1 MGIPLY
7 FKIISDRYPE
17 IILENI
23 KNKDSLFLDL
33 NCAIHPCCR
42 KIIEEY
48 NTKKN
53 VSIETI
59 ESRMINETLNYI
71 EKLVKLVKPKLLY
84 IAIDGVAPC
93 AKMNQQRLRRYKSVY
108 EKEKHRE
115 INRKLGIPEKEFS
128 WDTNA
133 ISPGTEFMNK
143 LIKKINSEIK
153 KNRIYDSIKV
163 IFDDANSP
171 GEGEHKIIRFI
182 KNNIN
187 IKNNNNT
194 NDLSGNIIIYGLD
207 ADLIMLSFVSH
218 VNRIFLLREA
228 LQFGKPII
236 NKFLY
241 LDIDNLKYYIIKDIQ
256 DKILEQDPTI
266 IFSTDKLFN
275 LMDDYIFI
283 CFLVGNDFIPH
294 LPSYGLRDNG
304 LQNLLE
310 IYIELYVMYN
320 DNLIN
325 VKKNRINNNFLKNY
339 FKTLSCKE
347 NKLLR
352 DMSNKRRRFKLNRTY
367 KDELDKEMDLLNMYP
382 MLNKECEKYIDIG
395 SKNWEP
401 RYYSKCMKIFDKDDI
416 EKACLNYITGLQW
429 TFHYYFRGCVS
440 WKWKYNYSYSPSS
453 KDIYNY
459 LNNNNINN
467 IKFKNDNAVISTVQ
481 LLYILPK
488 SSISLIPNKYKKLM
502 GNDSELS
509 DIYPS
514 EYEIETYY
522 KRYFW
527 QCEPV
532 LPLIDI
538 NRIVNSIKKY

>member
-17 IILENI
+17 IIMDDI
-23 KNKDSLFLDL
+23 HNKESLFLDL

-48 NTKKN
+48 NTNKN
-53 VSIETI
+53 VSIDII
-59 ESRMINETLNYI
+59 ESRMINETINYI
-71 EKLVKLVKPKLLY
+71 EKLTKLVNPQLLY

-108 EKEKHRE
+108 EKDKHNKIKE
-115 INRKLGIPEKEFS
+115 KLGILKKDFS

-133 ISPGTEFMNK
+133 ISPGTKFMDK
-143 LIKKINSEIK
+143 LIKKINASIRVNK
-153 KNRIYDSIKV
+153 IYSKIKV
-163 IFDDANSP
+163 IFDDSNNP
-171 GEGEHKIIRFI
+171 GEGEHKIIKFI
-182 KNNIN
+182 KDTSNNL
-187 IKNNNNT
+187 T
-194 NDLSGNIIIYGLD
+194 GNIIIYGLD

-218 VNRIFLLREA
+218 INKIFLLREA
-228 LQFGKPII
+228 LQFGKPIL

-256 DKILEQDPTI
+256 DKILAQDPTI
-266 IFSTDKLFN
+266 IFTTNKLFN

-304 LQNLLE
+304 LNNLLE

-320 DNLIN
+320 DNLID
-325 VKKNRINNNFLKNY
+325 VKKNKINNNFLKNY
-339 FKTLSCKE
+339 FKNISCKE
-347 NKLLR
+347 NRLLKS
-352 DMSNKRRRFKLNRTY
+352 MSDHRKRFKLNKKY
-367 KDELDKEMDLLNMYP
+367 KDELEKEIDLLNMSP
-382 MLNKECEKYIDIG
+382 MINQECEKYIDIG
-395 SKNWEP
+395 SKNWES

-416 EKACLNYITGLQW
+416 EMSCLNYITGLQW
-429 TFHYYFRGCVS
+429 TFHYYFKDCVS

-459 LNNNNINN
+459 LNSNNINN
-467 IKFKNDNAVISTVQ
+467 IKFKNDSPVNPITQ

-488 SSISLIPNKYKKLM
+488 SSINIVPNQYKKIM
-502 GNDSELS
+502 GNDSELA
-509 DIYPS
+509 DIYPA
-514 EYEIETYY
+514 EYSIETYY

-538 NRIVNSIKKY
+538 SRIINSVKKIK